1 MQKDTEELIMA
12 LEHLTSS
19 NFNEKIKA
27 PGVVVVDF
35 FATWWGP
42 CKMLAPVLE
51 QAADQMKDVT
61 FYKVDID
68 EEQELT
74 NQFKIMSV
82 PTLLFFKDGNLVV
95 QNSGLIRMSELE
107 QLIAKA
113 RG

>member
-1 MQKDTEELIMA
+1 MKDTEELIMA

-19 NFNEKIKA
+19 NFDEKTKA

-35 FATWWGP
+35 FATWCGP

-51 QAADQMKDVT
+51 QAADKMNDVA

-74 NQFKIMSV
+74 NQFKIMTV
-82 PTLLFFKDGNLVV
+82 PTLLFFKDGALVL
-95 QNSGLIRMSELE
+95 QNRGLIRSSELE
-107 QLIAKA
+107 KMIEKA
-113 RG
+113 RA